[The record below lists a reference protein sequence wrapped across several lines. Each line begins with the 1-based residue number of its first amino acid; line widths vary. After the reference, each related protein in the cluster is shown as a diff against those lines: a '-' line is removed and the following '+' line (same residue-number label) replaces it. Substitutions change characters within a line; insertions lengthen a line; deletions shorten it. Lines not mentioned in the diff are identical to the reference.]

1 MSLLSTSDIQVA
13 LRALDGWSEQN
24 NTIHKTIKFDSYMDG
39 IGFVNQLAE
48 VAETH
53 NHHPDLMVG
62 WGSVDVTFTSH
73 DQGGVTNQ
81 CIAMANEIEKIL
93 SKN

>member
-1 MSLLSTSDIQVA
+1 MPLLSTSDIQVA

-24 NTIHKTIKFDSYMDG
+24 NTIHKTIKFGSYMDG

-62 WGSVDVTFTSH
+62 WCSVDVTFTSH

-81 CIAMANEIEKIL
+81 CIAMAKAVESIL
-93 SKN
+93 NI